1 MARFTNVRRLM
12 PHSRRSLVRAI
23 VRIVLT
29 AFTLTAASARLSAQ
43 EIECDPGDI
52 EVRSLRFAGNKTFSS
67 DELSARVLT
76 TPSSFAKRY
85 FKIFGTK
92 RCLPSDGLAPDV
104 QRLKLYYENNGFYDT
119 KVDTVVRPASKTAV
133 DVTFRIA
140 EGPPMV
146 LDTLEITGLDSVAD
160 AASIT
165 GDLRLQQGGRFGR
178 LQMYS
183 DIDTITAR
191 LRNAGYPSASVLKE
205 YQTHAAEHL
214 AEVRLDIQPGPLA
227 HFGTIAV
234 SSRDVNGGAPEIDSS
249 VVLGLLGF
257 RQGDR
262 YSDRALLDAQRNLYN
277 LGAYRHVGV
286 ELDTAS
292 VGDSVARVHVDLR
305 EDYMQQVDLQE
316 GWGTLDC
323 LRINAQYTN
332 KNFLD
337 QAKRI
342 ELTGRLSKLGY
353 ALPHN
358 APAVRNIC
366 YRPYLDQDSTFSSKL
381 NYYGGATFR
390 QPTLFGTHWVPA
402 YTAYTERRGEYRAYL
417 RTTYIGADA
426 SATRNIGFGMPM
438 RVGYTLEFGRTEAEP
453 AILCAVFSR
462 CDVREQADFRRS
474 LRLAVASV
482 ALQRIRVDNVVEP
495 SNGYVLGSE
504 LRGAAPTIGA
514 DPSQRFG
521 KATLDGS
528 WYHALT
534 RSVVVAL
541 RARSGFITAPRD
553 TSGARLPPP
562 QERLYAGGATSV
574 RGFQQNELGPVVYLV
589 DSTQI
594 AARDSLPDG
603 SFSYV
608 LKQDARAS
616 RTIPVGGNTVFVF
629 NAELRIRDPF
639 LPQLLEYVPFLDGG
653 QVWTRVGH
661 VQGFNLRSVVL
672 TPGLGVRLF
681 SPIGPIQLNM
691 GYNSH
696 PSQPGPA
703 YFARPVDPSGRAPLI
718 CVTPPGVTP
727 VPFKETETGIQQGQ
741 CPASFAPSRS
751 SNFFSRFVL
760 TLSIGTNF

>member
-1 MARFTNVRRLM
+1 VARFTDVRRVM
-12 PHSRRSLVRAI
+12 PHPRRSLVRAI
-23 VRIVLT
+23 ARIVL
-29 AFTLTAASARLSAQ
+29 ASLTLTAASARLAAQ
-43 EIECDPGDI
+43 EIECDPGDT
-52 EVRSLRFAGNKTFSS
+52 EVRSLRFEGNKTFSG

-104 QRLKLYYENNGFYDT
+104 QRLKQFYENNGFYDT
-119 KVDTVVRPASKTAV
+119 KVDTVVSPVSRAVV
-133 DVTFRIA
+133 DVTFRIN
-140 EGPPMV
+140 EGPPMR

-165 GDLRLQQGGRFGR
+165 RDLRLRPGGRFGR
-178 LQMYS
+178 LQMYA

-191 LRNAGYPSASVLKE
+191 LRNAGYPAATVLRE
-205 YQTHAAEHL
+205 YQTHAEEHL
-214 AEVRLDIQPGPLA
+214 AEVRLDVEPGPLA

-234 SSRDVNGGAPEIDSS
+234 SSRDVNGRAPEIDSA

-262 YSDRALLDAQRNLYN
+262 YSDRALIDAQRNLYN

-286 ELDTAS
+286 DLDSAS
-292 VGDSVARVHVDLR
+292 IGDSVANVRIDLR

-316 GWGTLDC
+316 GWATLDC
-323 LRINAQYTN
+323 VRLNAQYTN

-337 QAKRI
+337 RAKRI
-342 ELTGRLSKLGY
+342 ELTGRVSKLGY
-353 ALPHN
+353 AFPKD
-358 APAVRNIC
+358 APAIRNIC
-366 YRPYLDQDSTFSSKL
+366 YRPYLDQDSTFSSRL

-417 RTTYIGADA
+417 RTTYIGGDA
-426 SATRNIGFGMPM
+426 SATRDIGFGMPM
-438 RVGYTLEFGRTEAEP
+438 RVGYTLEYGRTEAEP

-462 CDVREQADFRRS
+462 CDTRSQADFRRN
-474 LRLAVASV
+474 LRLAIASV
-482 ALQRIRVDNVVEP
+482 ALQRIRVDNLIEP
-495 SNGYVLGSE
+495 TNGYVLGSE
-504 LRGAAPTIGA
+504 LRGAAPIIGT
-514 DPSQRFG
+514 DSSQRFG
-521 KATLDGS
+521 KATFDGS
-528 WYHALT
+528 WYHELT
-534 RSVVVAL
+534 RGVIVAL

-562 QERLYAGGATSV
+562 QERLYAGGANSV

-589 DSTQI
+589 DSNQL
-594 AARDSLPDG
+594 DSAVTLADG
-603 SFSYV
+603 SIIQV
-608 LKQDARAS
+608 LKPNARES

-629 NAELRIRDPF
+629 NAELRLRDPF
-639 LPQLLEYVPFLDGG
+639 FPQLLEYVPFLDGG

-661 VQGFNLRSVVL
+661 VQGFNIKSIVL

-703 YFARPVDPSGRAPLI
+703 YFAAPVDVSGRAPLI
-718 CVTPPGVTP
+718 CVTPPGVEP
-727 VPFKETETGIQQGQ
+727 VPYKETSTGIQQGQ
-741 CPASFAPSRS
+741 CPASFAPAKS
-751 SNFFSRFVL
+751 SSFFSRIVW

>member
-1 MARFTNVRRLM
+1 MSR
-12 PHSRRSLVRAI
+12 PRRSLIRAI
-23 VRIVLT
+23 ARIVL
-29 AFTLTAASARLSAQ
+29 ASFTLTAASARLHAQ

-52 EVRSLRFAGNKTFSS
+52 EVRSLRFVGNKAFSS

-104 QRLKLYYENNGFYDT
+104 QRLKQYYENNGFYDT
-119 KVDTVVRPASKTAV
+119 KVDTVVHAVSKVAV
-133 DVTFRIA
+133 DVTFSID
-140 EGPPMV
+140 EGQPMM
-146 LDTLEITGLDSVAD
+146 LDSLEIAGLDSVAN
-160 AASIT
+160 AEAIT
-165 GDLRLQQGGRFGR
+165 RDLRLRQGGRFGR
-178 LQMYS
+178 LQMYA
-183 DIDTITAR
+183 DIDTIGAR
-191 LRNAGYPSASVLKE
+191 LRNSGYPSAAVLRE

-214 AEVRLDIQPGPLA
+214 AEVRLDVEPGPLA

-234 SSRDVNGGAPEIDSS
+234 ASRDVNGGAPEIDSS

-262 YSDRALLDAQRNLYN
+262 YSDHALIDAQRNLYN

-286 ELDTAS
+286 DLDSTS
-292 VGDSVARVHVDLR
+292 LGDSVANVRIDLR
-305 EDYMQQVDLQE
+305 EDFLQQVDLQE
-316 GWGTLDC
+316 GWATLDC
-323 LRINAQYTN
+323 VRINAQYTN

-342 ELTGRLSKLGY
+342 ELNGRLSKLGY
-353 ALPHN
+353 AFPKD
-358 APAVRNIC
+358 APAIRNIC

-417 RTTYIGADA
+417 RTTYIGGDA

-438 RVGYTLEFGRTEAEP
+438 RAGYTLEYGRTEAEP

-462 CDVREQADFRRS
+462 CDVREQADFRRN
-474 LRLAVASV
+474 LRLAIASV
-482 ALQRIRVDNVVEP
+482 ALQRIRVDNLVEP
-495 SNGYVLGSE
+495 TNGYVVGSE
-504 LRGAAPTIGA
+504 LRGAAPLIGA

-534 RSVVVAL
+534 PGVIVAL

-562 QERLYAGGATSV
+562 QERLYAGGANSV

-589 DSTQI
+589 DSNQLAPPDTL
-594 AARDSLPDG
+594 ADG
-603 SFSYV
+603 SIVRV
-608 LKQDARAS
+608 LKPGAQES

-629 NAELRIRDPF
+629 NAELRVRDPF
-639 LPQLLEYVPFLDGG
+639 FPQLLEYVPFLDGG
-653 QVWTRVGH
+653 QVRTRVGH
-661 VQGFNLRSVVL
+661 VQGFNIRSIVL

-703 YFARPVDPSGRAPLI
+703 YFAAPVDPSGRAPLI

-727 VPFKETETGIQQGQ
+727 VPYKETATGIQQGQ
-741 CPASFAPSRS
+741 CPASFAPSKS
-751 SNFFSRFVL
+751 SSFFSRIVW

>member
-1 MARFTNVRRLM
+1 M
-12 PHSRRSLVRAI
+12 SRSSSRSLIRATA
-23 VRIVLT
+23 RIVIASLSLS
-29 AFTLTAASARLSAQ
+29 AAASRLHAQ
-43 EIECDPGDI
+43 EIECDRGDK

-67 DELSARVLT
+67 DALSARVLT

-85 FKIFGTK
+85 FKIFGTR

-104 QRLKLYYENNGFYDT
+104 QRLKQFYENNGFYDT
-119 KVDTVVRPASKTAV
+119 KVDTAVRAVSRNAV
-133 DVTFRIA
+133 DVTFRID

-165 GDLRLQQGGRFGR
+165 RDLQLLQGGRFGR
-178 LQMYS
+178 LQMYA
-183 DIDTITAR
+183 DIDTITGR
-191 LRNAGYPSASVLKE
+191 LRNAGYPSATVLRE

-214 AEVRLDIQPGPLA
+214 AEVRLDVQPGPLA

-234 SSRDVNGGAPEIDSS
+234 SSRDVNGGPPQIDSS

-292 VGDSVARVHVDLR
+292 VGDSVARIRVDLR

-323 LRINAQYTN
+323 LRVNAQYTN

-353 ALPHN
+353 AFPRN
-358 APAVRNIC
+358 APAIRNIC
-366 YRPYLDQDSTFSSKL
+366 YRPTLDQDSTFSSKL

-402 YTAYTERRGEYRAYL
+402 YTAYTERRGEFRAYL

-438 RVGYTLEFGRTEAEP
+438 RVGYTLEYGRTEAEP
-453 AILCAVFSR
+453 VILCAVFSR

-495 SNGYVLGSE
+495 SSGYVVGSE

-521 KATLDGS
+521 KATIDGS

-534 RSVVVAL
+534 RGIVVAL

-553 TSGARLPPP
+553 TSGSRLPPP
-562 QERLYAGGATSV
+562 QERLYAGGANSV

-589 DSTQI
+589 DTSQI
-594 AARDSLPDG
+594 AQSETMPDG
-603 SFSYV
+603 SVAYV
-608 LKQDARAS
+608 LKSGAQES

-629 NAELRIRDPF
+629 NAEVRVRDPF
-639 LPQLLEYVPFLDGG
+639 FPELLEYVPFLDGG

-661 VQGFNLRSVVL
+661 VQGFNLKSIVL

-703 YFARPVDPSGRAPLI
+703 YFARPVDASGRAPLI

-741 CPASFAPSRS
+741 CPASFAPARS

>member
-1 MARFTNVRRLM
+1 MSR
-12 PHSRRSLVRAI
+12 PRRSLVRAI
-23 VRIVLT
+23 ARIVL
-29 AFTLTAASARLSAQ
+29 ASLSLTTASARLAAQ
-43 EIECDPGDI
+43 EIECDPGDT
-52 EVRSLRFAGNKTFSS
+52 EVRSLHFEGNKTFSG

-104 QRLKLYYENNGFYDT
+104 QRLKQFYENNGFYDT
-119 KVDTVVRPASKTAV
+119 KVDTVVRPVSKAVV
-133 DVTFRIA
+133 DVTFRIN

-146 LDTLEITGLDSVAD
+146 LDTLEITGLDSVAH
-160 AASIT
+160 AASIIH
-165 GDLRLQQGGRFGR
+165 DLRLRPAGRFGR
-178 LQMYS
+178 LQMYA
-183 DIDTITAR
+183 DIDSITAR
-191 LRNAGYPSASVLKE
+191 LRNAGYPAATVLRE
-205 YQTHAAEHL
+205 YQTHAEEHL
-214 AEVRLDIQPGPLA
+214 AEVRLDVEPGPLA

-234 SSRDVNGGAPEIDSS
+234 SSRDVNGRAPEIDSA

-262 YSDRALLDAQRNLYN
+262 YSDRALIDAQRNLYN

-286 ELDTAS
+286 DLDSAS
-292 VGDSVARVHVDLR
+292 LGDSVANVRIDLR

-316 GWGTLDC
+316 GWATLDC
-323 LRINAQYTN
+323 VRLNAQYTN

-337 QAKRI
+337 RAKRI
-342 ELTGRLSKLGY
+342 ELTGRVSKLGY
-353 ALPHN
+353 AFPKD
-358 APAVRNIC
+358 APAIRNIC

-417 RTTYIGADA
+417 RTTYIGGDA
-426 SATRNIGFGMPM
+426 SATRDIGFGMPM
-438 RVGYTLEFGRTEAEP
+438 RVGYTLEYGRTEAEP

-462 CDVREQADFRRS
+462 CDIRSQADFRRN

-482 ALQRIRVDNVVEP
+482 ALQRIRVDNLIEP
-495 SNGYVLGSE
+495 TNGYVVGSE
-504 LRGAAPTIGA
+504 LRGAAPIIGT
-514 DPSQRFG
+514 DSSQRFG
-521 KATLDGS
+521 KATFDGS
-528 WYHALT
+528 WYHQLT
-534 RSVVVAL
+534 RGVIVAL

-562 QERLYAGGATSV
+562 QERLYAGGANSV

-589 DSTQI
+589 DSNQLEPTDTL
-594 AARDSLPDG
+594 ADG
-603 SFSYV
+603 SIVQV
-608 LKQDARAS
+608 LKPNAQES

-629 NAELRIRDPF
+629 NAELRLRDPF
-639 LPQLLEYVPFLDGG
+639 FPQLLEYVPFLDGG

-661 VQGFNLRSVVL
+661 VQGFNIKSIVL

-703 YFARPVDPSGRAPLI
+703 YFAAPVDVSGRAPLI
-718 CVTPPGVTP
+718 CVTPPGVEP
-727 VPFKETETGIQQGQ
+727 VPYKETSTGIQQGQ
-741 CPASFAPSRS
+741 CPASFAPSKS
-751 SNFFSRFVL
+751 SSFFSRIVW

>member
-1 MARFTNVRRLM
+1 M
-12 PHSRRSLVRAI
+12 PRSNWRSLVRAI
-23 VRIVLT
+23 ARVVL
-29 AFTLTAASARLSAQ
+29 ASLTLTAVSARLDAQ
-43 EIECDPGDI
+43 EIDCDPGDV
-52 EVRSLRFAGNKTFSS
+52 EVRSLGFIGNKTFSG

-76 TPSSFAKRY
+76 TPSSFARRY
-85 FKIFGTK
+85 FRIFGTK

-104 QRLKLYYENNGFYDT
+104 QRLKQFYENNGFYDT
-119 KVDTVVRPASKTAV
+119 KVDTLVRPVSKAAV
-133 DVTFRIA
+133 NVTFRID
-140 EGPPMV
+140 EGRPML
-146 LDTLEITGLDSVAD
+146 LDSLEISGLDSVAD
-160 AASIT
+160 ATAIT
-165 GDLRLQQGGRFGR
+165 RDLRLHQGGRFGR
-178 LQMYS
+178 LQMYA
-183 DIDTITAR
+183 DIDTITGR
-191 LRNAGYPSASVLKE
+191 LRNAGYPSATVLRE
-205 YQTHAAEHL
+205 YQTHAQEHL
-214 AEVRLDIQPGPLA
+214 AEVRLDVVPGPLA
-227 HFGTIAV
+227 HFGRIGV
-234 SSRDVNGGAPEIDSS
+234 NSRDVNGGAPQIDSS

-277 LGAYRHVGV
+277 LGTYRHVGV
-286 ELDTAS
+286 ELDSAS
-292 VGDSVARVHVDLR
+292 LGDSVADVRIDLR

-316 GWGTLDC
+316 GWATLDC
-323 LRINAQYTN
+323 IRLNAQYTN

-337 QAKRI
+337 RAKRI

-353 ALPHN
+353 AFPSN
-358 APAVRNIC
+358 APAIRNIC
-366 YRPYLDQDSTFSSKL
+366 YRPYLDEDSTFSSKL
-381 NYYGGATFR
+381 NYYAGATFR

-438 RVGYTLEFGRTEAEP
+438 RVGYTLEYGRTEAEP

-462 CDVREQADFRRS
+462 CDVQEQAEFRRS

-482 ALQRIRVDNVVEP
+482 ALQRIRVDNLVEP
-495 SNGYVLGSE
+495 TNGYVLGTE
-504 LRGAAPTIGA
+504 LRGAAPVIGA
-514 DPSQRFG
+514 DSSQQFG

-534 RSVVVAL
+534 RGVVVAL
-541 RARSGFITAPRD
+541 RARGGFITAPRD
-553 TSGARLPPP
+553 TSGAKLPPP

-589 DSTQI
+589 DQNQI
-594 AARDSLPDG
+594 ADTLRLLDG
-603 SFSYV
+603 SVSYI
-608 LKQDARAS
+608 LKPGAQES

-629 NAELRIRDPF
+629 NAELRLRDPF
-639 LPQLLEYVPFLDGG
+639 FPELLEYVPFLDGG
-653 QVWTRVGH
+653 QVWTRVGN
-661 VQGFNLRSVVL
+661 VQGFNIKNIVL
-672 TPGLGVRLF
+672 TPGLGIRLF

-703 YFARPVDPSGRAPLI
+703 YYAAPVDPSGRAPLI
-718 CVTPPGVTP
+718 CVTPPGVPP
-727 VPFKETETGIQQGQ
+727 VPFKETASGIQQGQ

-751 SNFFSRFVL
+751 SSFFSRIVW

>member
-1 MARFTNVRRLM
+1 MERLR
-12 PHSRRSLVRAI
+12 RRSPVQAIARAAI
-23 VRIVLT
+23 AAL
-29 AFTLTAASARLSAQ
+29 TLTTASTRLRAQ
-43 EIECDPGDI
+43 EIECDRGDI
-52 EVRSLRFAGNKTFSS
+52 EVRSLRFTGNKTFDG

-92 RCLPSDGLAPDV
+92 RCYPSDGLAPDV
-104 QRLKLYYENNGFYDT
+104 QRLKQFYENNGFYDT
-119 KVDTVVRPASKTAV
+119 KVDTIVHPVSKTAV
-133 DVTFRIA
+133 DVTFRID

-146 LDTLEITGLDSVAD
+146 LDTLEIAGLDSVAD
-160 AASIT
+160 PAAIT
-165 GDLRLQQGGRFGR
+165 RGLRLKQGGRFGR
-178 LQMYS
+178 LQMYT

-191 LRNAGYPSASVLKE
+191 LRNAGYPSATVLRE
-205 YQTHAAEHL
+205 YQTHAQEHR
-214 AEVRLDIQPGPLA
+214 AEVRLGVEPGPLA
-227 HFGTIAV
+227 HFGSIAV
-234 SSRDVNGGAPEIDSS
+234 SSRNVNGGPPEIDSA

-262 YSDRALLDAQRNLYN
+262 YSDRALVDAQRNLYN

-286 ELDTAS
+286 ELDSTS
-292 VGDSVARVHVDLR
+292 LGDSVADVRVDLR

-316 GWGTLDC
+316 GWATLDC

-332 KNFLD
+332 KNFLN

-353 ALPHN
+353 AFPRN
-358 APAVRNIC
+358 APAIRNIC

-381 NYYGGATFR
+381 NYYAGATFR

-438 RVGYTLEFGRTEAEP
+438 RAGYTLEYGRTEAEP

-462 CDVREQADFRRS
+462 CDLRSQADFRRN
-474 LRLAVASV
+474 LRLAIASV
-482 ALQRIRVDNVVEP
+482 ALQRIRVDNLVEP
-495 SNGYVLGSE
+495 TNGYVLGGE
-504 LRGAAPTIGA
+504 LRGATPIIGA
-514 DPSQRFG
+514 DSSQRFG

-528 WYHALT
+528 WYHQLT
-534 RSVVVAL
+534 GGVIVAL

-562 QERLYAGGATSV
+562 QERLYAGGANSV

-589 DSTQI
+589 DENQI
-594 AARDSLPDG
+594 ARTDTLSDG
-603 SFSYV
+603 TIAKV
-608 LKQDARAS
+608 LKAGAQES

-629 NAELRIRDPF
+629 NAELRLRDPF
-639 LPQLLEYVPFLDGG
+639 FPQLLEYVPFLDGG
-653 QVWTRVGH
+653 QVWTRAGN
-661 VQGFNLRSVVL
+661 VQGFNLKSLVL

-703 YFARPVDPSGRAPLI
+703 YFAQPVDASGRAPLI

-727 VPFKETETGIQQGQ
+727 VPYKETATGIIQGQ

-751 SNFFSRFVL
+751 SSFFSRIVW

>member
-1 MARFTNVRRLM
+1 MSRLD
-12 PHSRRSLVRAI
+12 RRSLTRTI
-23 VRIVLT
+23 GRIVVASL
-29 AFTLTAASARLSAQ
+29 TLTAATARLDAQ
-43 EIECDPGDI
+43 EIECDRGDI
-52 EVRSLRFAGNKTFSS
+52 EVRSLRFLGNNAFSS

-76 TPSSFAKRY
+76 TPSSFAKRR

-104 QRLKLYYENNGFYDT
+104 QRLKQFYENNGFYDT
-119 KVDTVVRPASKTAV
+119 KVDTAVRAVSKDAV
-133 DVTFRIA
+133 DVTFRIN
-140 EGPPMV
+140 EGQPML
-146 LDTLEITGLDSVAD
+146 LDSLEISGLDSVAD
-160 AASIT
+160 RAAIT
-165 GDLRLQQGGRFGR
+165 HELQLHRGGRFGR
-178 LQMYS
+178 LQMYA
-183 DIDTITAR
+183 DIDTITGR
-191 LRNAGYPSASVLKE
+191 LRNAGYPSASVLRE
-205 YQTHAAEHL
+205 YQTHAQEHL
-214 AEVRLDIQPGPLA
+214 AEVRLDVEPGPLA

-234 SSRDVNGGAPEIDSS
+234 SSRDVKGGAPEIDSS

-257 RQGDR
+257 RPGDR

-286 ELDTAS
+286 DLDSAS
-292 VGDSVARVHVDLR
+292 LGDSVANVRIDLR
-305 EDYMQQVDLQE
+305 EDYLKQVDLQG
-316 GWGTLDC
+316 GWATLDC
-323 LRINAQYTN
+323 VQINAQYTN

-353 ALPHN
+353 AFPKD
-358 APAVRNIC
+358 APAIRNIC
-366 YRPYLDQDSTFSSKL
+366 YRPYLDQDSVFSSKL
-381 NYYGGATFR
+381 NYYAGATFR

-417 RTTYIGADA
+417 RTTYIGGDA

-438 RVGYTLEFGRTEAEP
+438 RVGYTLEYGRTEAEP

-462 CDVREQADFRRS
+462 CDVQSQADFTRN
-474 LRLAVASV
+474 LRLAIASL

-495 SNGYVLGSE
+495 TTGYVLGSE
-504 LRGAAPTIGA
+504 LRGAAPIIGA
-514 DPSQRFG
+514 DSSQRFG
-521 KATLDGS
+521 KATVDGS

-534 RSVVVAL
+534 RGVVVAL
-541 RARSGFITAPRD
+541 RARGGFITAPRD

-562 QERLYAGGATSV
+562 QERLYAGGANSV

-589 DSTQI
+589 DANQI
-594 AARDSLPDG
+594 ADTIRFSDSSQAL
-603 SFSYV
+603 V
-608 LKQDARAS
+608 LKPDARES

-629 NAELRIRDPF
+629 NAELRLRDPF
-639 LPQLLEYVPFLDGG
+639 FPALLEYVPFLDGG
-653 QVWTRVGH
+653 QVWTRVGN
-661 VQGFNLRSVVL
+661 VQGFDIKNIVL
-672 TPGLGVRLF
+672 TPGLGIRLF

-703 YFARPVDPSGRAPLI
+703 YFAVPVDVSGRAPLI

-727 VPFKETETGIQQGQ
+727 VPFKETANGIQQGE
-741 CPASFAPSRS
+741 CPASFAPPRS
-751 SNFFSRFVL
+751 SSFFSRIVW

>member
-1 MARFTNVRRLM
+1 MTR
-12 PHSRRSLVRAI
+12 PSRRSLIRAI
-23 VRIVLT
+23 ARIVVASL
-29 AFTLTAASARLSAQ
+29 TLTTAAARLSAQ
-43 EIECDPGDI
+43 EIECDRGDI
-52 EVRSLRFAGNKTFSS
+52 EVRSLRFVGNKTFSS

-76 TPSSFAKRY
+76 TPSSFAKRH

-104 QRLKLYYENNGFYDT
+104 QRLKQYYENNGFYDT
-119 KVDTVVRPASKTAV
+119 KVDTVVRTVAKEAV
-133 DVTFRIA
+133 AVTFRID
-140 EGPPMV
+140 EGQPML
-146 LDTLEITGLDSVAD
+146 LDTLELSGLDSVAD
-160 AASIT
+160 RAAIT
-165 GDLRLQQGGRFGR
+165 QDLHLRQGGRFGR
-178 LQMYS
+178 LQMYA

-191 LRNAGYPSASVLKE
+191 LRNAGYPSATVLKQ
-205 YQTHAAEHL
+205 YQTHAQEHL
-214 AEVRLDIQPGPLA
+214 AEVRLDVQPGPLA

-257 RQGDR
+257 HQGDR
-262 YSDRALLDAQRNLYN
+262 YSDRALIDAQRNLYN

-286 ELDTAS
+286 DLDSTS
-292 VGDSVARVHVDLR
+292 LGDSVANVRIDLR
-305 EDYMQQVDLQE
+305 EDFMQQVDLQE
-316 GWGTLDC
+316 GWATLDC
-323 LRINAQYTN
+323 VRINAQYTN

-337 QAKRI
+337 RAKRI

-353 ALPHN
+353 AFPKD
-358 APAVRNIC
+358 APAIRNIC

-381 NYYGGATFR
+381 NYYAGATFR

-417 RTTYIGADA
+417 RTTYIGGDA

-438 RVGYTLEFGRTEAEP
+438 RVGYTLEYGRTEAEP

-462 CDVREQADFRRS
+462 CDVVSQADFTRN
-474 LRLAVASV
+474 LRLAIASV

-495 SNGYVLGSE
+495 TNGYVLGSE
-504 LRGAAPTIGA
+504 LRGAAPIIGA
-514 DPSQRFG
+514 DSSQRFG

-534 RSVVVAL
+534 RGVVVAL
-541 RARSGFITAPRD
+541 RARGGFITAPRD

-589 DSTQI
+589 DANQLADTVVLSDS
-594 AARDSLPDG
+594 ARAL
-603 SFSYV
+603 V
-608 LKQDARAS
+608 LKPNAQES

-629 NAELRIRDPF
+629 NAELRLRDPF
-639 LPQLLEYVPFLDGG
+639 LPELLEYVPFLDGG
-653 QVWTRVGH
+653 QVWTRVGN
-661 VQGFNLRSVVL
+661 VQGFNIKNIVL
-672 TPGLGVRLF
+672 TPGLGIRLF

-703 YFARPVDPSGRAPLI
+703 YFAAPVDVSGRAPLI

-727 VPFKETETGIQQGQ
+727 VPFKETSTGIEQGP

-751 SNFFSRFVL
+751 SSFFSRIIW

>member
-1 MARFTNVRRLM
+1 MSR
-12 PHSRRSLVRAI
+12 PRRSLVRAI
-23 VRIVLT
+23 ARIVL
-29 AFTLTAASARLSAQ
+29 ASLSLTTASARLAAQ
-43 EIECDPGDI
+43 EIECDPGDT
-52 EVRSLRFAGNKTFSS
+52 EVRSLHFEGNKTFSG

-104 QRLKLYYENNGFYDT
+104 QRLKQFYENNGFYDT
-119 KVDTVVRPASKTAV
+119 KVDTVVRPVSKAVV
-133 DVTFRIA
+133 DVTFRIN

-146 LDTLEITGLDSVAD
+146 LDTLEITGLDSVAH
-160 AASIT
+160 AASIIH
-165 GDLRLQQGGRFGR
+165 DLRLRPAGRFGR
-178 LQMYS
+178 LQMYA
-183 DIDTITAR
+183 DIDSITAR
-191 LRNAGYPSASVLKE
+191 LRNAGYPAATVLRE
-205 YQTHAAEHL
+205 YQTHAEEHL
-214 AEVRLDIQPGPLA
+214 AEVRLDVEPGPLA

-234 SSRDVNGGAPEIDSS
+234 SSRDVNGRAPEIDSA

-262 YSDRALLDAQRNLYN
+262 YSDRALIDAQRNLYN

-286 ELDTAS
+286 DLDSAS
-292 VGDSVARVHVDLR
+292 LGDSVANVRIDLR

-316 GWGTLDC
+316 GWATLDC
-323 LRINAQYTN
+323 VRLNAQYTN

-337 QAKRI
+337 RAKRI
-342 ELTGRLSKLGY
+342 ELTGRVSKLGY
-353 ALPHN
+353 AFPKD

-417 RTTYIGADA
+417 RTTYIGGDA
-426 SATRNIGFGMPM
+426 SATRDIGFGMPM
-438 RVGYTLEFGRTEAEP
+438 RVGYTLEYGRTEAEP

-462 CDVREQADFRRS
+462 CDIRSQADFRRN

-482 ALQRIRVDNVVEP
+482 ALQRIRVDNLIEP
-495 SNGYVLGSE
+495 TNGYVVGSE
-504 LRGAAPTIGA
+504 LRGAAPIIGT
-514 DPSQRFG
+514 DSSQRFG
-521 KATLDGS
+521 KATFDGS
-528 WYHALT
+528 WYHQLT
-534 RSVVVAL
+534 RGVIVAL

-562 QERLYAGGATSV
+562 QERLYAGGANSV

-589 DSTQI
+589 DSNQLEPTDTL
-594 AARDSLPDG
+594 ADG
-603 SFSYV
+603 SIVQV
-608 LKQDARAS
+608 LKPNAQES

-629 NAELRIRDPF
+629 NAELRLRDPF
-639 LPQLLEYVPFLDGG
+639 FPQLLEYVPFLDGG

-661 VQGFNLRSVVL
+661 VQGFNIKSIVL

-703 YFARPVDPSGRAPLI
+703 YFA
-718 CVTPPGVTP
+718 
-727 VPFKETETGIQQGQ
+727 
-741 CPASFAPSRS
+741 
-751 SNFFSRFVL
+751 
-760 TLSIGTNF
+760 